1 MSPRLTAACI
11 VWTNRHHS
19 TLFAHRYCSDKSWE
33 LRVKICAISANAFT
47 CWHCLNS
54 RPITFVLRNNP
65 GSLYCRTPNTRNIGC
80 CAACTA
86 PSRCSVAWAGKWRYA
101 LLRLSRGQ
109 RPGEARLELE
119 REALEG
125 LANQLCT

>member
-1 MSPRLTAACI
+1 M
-11 VWTNRHHS
+11 
-19 TLFAHRYCSDKSWE
+19 
-33 LRVKICAISANAFT
+33 
-47 CWHCLNS
+47 
-54 RPITFVLRNNP
+54 
-65 GSLYCRTPNTRNIGC
+65 RNIGKRFYLL
-80 CAACTA
+80 AL
-86 PSRCSVAWAGKWRYA
+86 PQFPPNNFCSAQQSWQLVLPYAQYTKYRVLRGMHSTVTMLCRVGRQWRYA